1 MALPALAQ
9 ESAPAIAPSSL
20 FTGDY
25 LLQVLG
31 SFVVVI
37 LLLVAVLVLLKRF
50 NGVSTSMGGD
60 MRVVSS
66 VGVGQRERAV
76 LLQVGEQQVL
86 LGVGP
91 GNVRALHVF
100 DEPAVTATPSST
112 TPVFQMYGR
121 WQPVKRGQIRE
132 NFESTAATISA
143 YASKSCCGSDDSIG
157 NVITHGKRQ
166 HRVCTGYSNTHGHDR
181 IDLAT
186 RHAHYYD
193 GVYPNFDCAGDTA
206 SGSRNGANSV

>member
-1 MALPALAQ
+1 MRLVALIFALMALPALAQ

-100 DEPAVTATPSST
+100 DEPAVTATLSST
-112 TPVFQMYGR
+112 TPSFSDV
-121 WQPVKRGQIRE
+121 WKV
-132 NFESTAATISA
+132 ATGKA
-143 YASKSCCGSDDSIG
+143 GADS
-157 NVITHGKRQ
+157 
-166 HRVCTGYSNTHGHDR
+166 
-181 IDLAT
+181 
-186 RHAHYYD
+186 
-193 GVYPNFDCAGDTA
+193 
-206 SGSRNGANSV
+206 

>member
-1 MALPALAQ
+1 MNLAALLIRFSLLPLIALVFLATPAVAQ
-9 ESAPAIAPSSL
+9 EAAPAVSPSSL

-25 LLQVLG
+25 LLQVVG

-37 LLLVAVLVLLKRF
+37 LLLVAVLVMLKRF

-91 GNVRALHVF
+91 GNVRTLHVF
-100 DEPAVTATPSST
+100 DEPAVTTTTSSAPSFSDVWKVAT
-112 TPVFQMYGR
+112 
-121 WQPVKRGQIRE
+121 
-132 NFESTAATISA
+132 
-143 YASKSCCGSDDSIG
+143 
-157 NVITHGKRQ
+157 GK
-166 HRVCTGYSNTHGHDR
+166 
-181 IDLAT
+181 
-186 RHAHYYD
+186 
-193 GVYPNFDCAGDTA
+193 AGA
-206 SGSRNGANSV
+206 EQ

>member
-1 MALPALAQ
+1 MRLVALIFTLMALPALAQ

-112 TPVFQMYGR
+112 TPSFSDV
-121 WQPVKRGQIRE
+121 WKV
-132 NFESTAATISA
+132 ATGKA
-143 YASKSCCGSDDSIG
+143 GADS
-157 NVITHGKRQ
+157 
-166 HRVCTGYSNTHGHDR
+166 
-181 IDLAT
+181 
-186 RHAHYYD
+186 
-193 GVYPNFDCAGDTA
+193 
-206 SGSRNGANSV
+206 

>member
-1 MALPALAQ
+1 MRFVALIFTLMALPALAQ

-37 LLLVAVLVLLKRF
+37 LLLVAVLVMLKRF

-76 LLQVGEQQVL
+76 LVQVGEQQFL

-91 GNVRALHVF
+91 GNVRILHIF
-100 DEPAVTATPSST
+100 DEPAVTSTSSST
-112 TPVFQMYGR
+112 
-121 WQPVKRGQIRE
+121 
-132 NFESTAATISA
+132 
-143 YASKSCCGSDDSIG
+143 
-157 NVITHGKRQ
+157 
-166 HRVCTGYSNTHGHDR
+166 
-181 IDLAT
+181 
-186 RHAHYYD
+186 
-193 GVYPNFDCAGDTA
+193 PNFSDVWKIATGKAGADA
-206 SGSRNGANSV
+206 

>member
-1 MALPALAQ
+1 MRLVAITSSLLTLPALAQ
-9 ESAPAIAPSSL
+9 ESAPAVAPSSL

-25 LLQVLG
+25 LLQVVG

-37 LLLVAVLVLLKRF
+37 LLLVAVLVMLKRF
-50 NGVSTSMGGD
+50 NGVSASMGGD

-112 TPVFQMYGR
+112 TPSFSDV
-121 WQPVKRGQIRE
+121 WKV
-132 NFESTAATISA
+132 ATGKA
-143 YASKSCCGSDDSIG
+143 GADS
-157 NVITHGKRQ
+157 
-166 HRVCTGYSNTHGHDR
+166 
-181 IDLAT
+181 
-186 RHAHYYD
+186 
-193 GVYPNFDCAGDTA
+193 
-206 SGSRNGANSV
+206 

>member
-1 MALPALAQ
+1 MRLAALLIRFSLLPLIALVFLATPAVAQ
-9 ESAPAIAPSSL
+9 EAAPAVSPSSL

-25 LLQVLG
+25 LLQVVG

-37 LLLVAVLVLLKRF
+37 LLLVAVLVMLKRF

-91 GNVRALHVF
+91 GNVRTLHVF
-100 DEPAVTATPSST
+100 DEPAVRT
-112 TPVFQMYGR
+112 
-121 WQPVKRGQIRE
+121 
-132 NFESTAATISA
+132 
-143 YASKSCCGSDDSIG
+143 
-157 NVITHGKRQ
+157 
-166 HRVCTGYSNTHGHDR
+166 
-181 IDLAT
+181 
-186 RHAHYYD
+186 
-193 GVYPNFDCAGDTA
+193 TA
-206 SGSRNGANSV
+206 SSAPSFSDVWKVATGKAGAEQ

>member
-1 MALPALAQ
+1 MRLVAITPSLLTLPALAQ
-9 ESAPAIAPSSL
+9 ESAPAVAPSSL

-25 LLQVLG
+25 LLQVVG

-37 LLLVAVLVLLKRF
+37 LLLVAVLVMLKRF
-50 NGVSTSMGGD
+50 NGVSASMGGD
-60 MRVVSS
+60 MRIVSS

-112 TPVFQMYGR
+112 TTSFSDV
-121 WQPVKRGQIRE
+121 WKV
-132 NFESTAATISA
+132 ATGKA
-143 YASKSCCGSDDSIG
+143 GADS
-157 NVITHGKRQ
+157 
-166 HRVCTGYSNTHGHDR
+166 
-181 IDLAT
+181 
-186 RHAHYYD
+186 
-193 GVYPNFDCAGDTA
+193 
-206 SGSRNGANSV
+206 